1 MRVVIL
7 GPPGAGKGT
16 QARLLMQRFGV
27 PQIST
32 GDILR
37 EAQHN
42 GSRLGREV
50 ARYMAQG
57 QLVPDDVV
65 IGIVEDRLATPDCA
79 AGFVLDGFPR
89 TVRQAEAL
97 DTTLARQGRP
107 LEAVIVIKVPREELV
122 RRLSGRRVCRGCG
135 TMFHVEFD
143 PPAQPG
149 VCDRCGG
156 EIYQREDDREETIR
170 RRLDISE
177 QQTGPVLD
185 HYRDA
190 GLLRETVGT
199 GSREDVFAR
208 LAAIVRPQ

>member
-1 MRVVIL
+1 ME
-7 GPPGAGKGT
+7 
-16 QARLLMQRFGV
+16 RFGV

-37 EAQHN
+37 DAQHD
-42 GSRLGREV
+42 GSPLGHEA

-65 IGIVEDRLATPDCA
+65 IGIVEERLGTPDYA
-79 AGFVLDGFPR
+79 RGFVLDGFPR

-97 DTTLARQGRP
+97 DGMLARQGRP
-107 LEAVIVIKVPREELV
+107 LDAVIVIEVPREELV
-122 RRLSGRRVCRGCG
+122 RRLAGRRVCRRCG
-135 TMFHVEFD
+135 TMFHAELD
-143 PPAQPG
+143 PPAKPG

-156 EIYQREDDREETIR
+156 EIYQREDDREETVR
-170 RRLDISE
+170 RRLEISE
-177 QQTGPVLD
+177 QKMGPVVK

-190 GLLRETVGT
+190 GLLRTTAGT

-208 LAAIVRPQ
+208 LAGIVQGQ

>member
-1 MRVVIL
+1 VRVVIV

-16 QARLLMQRFGV
+16 QARLLMERFGV

-42 GSRLGREV
+42 GSRLGHEA

-65 IGIVEDRLATPDCA
+65 IGIVEERLGAPDCA
-79 AGFVLDGFPR
+79 PGFVLDGFPR

-97 DTTLARQGRP
+97 DRMLARQGWP
-107 LEAVIVIKVPREELV
+107 LDAVIVIEVPREELV
-122 RRLSGRRVCRGCG
+122 RRLAGRRVCRRCG
-135 TMFHVEFD
+135 TMFHAELH
-143 PPAQPG
+143 PPTEPG
-149 VCDRCGG
+149 MCDRCGG
-156 EIYQREDDREETIR
+156 ELYQREDDREETVR
-170 RRLDISE
+170 RRLDVSAQE
-177 QQTGPVLD
+177 MAPVVA

-190 GLLRETVGT
+190 GLLRETAGT

-208 LAAIVRPQ
+208 MTGIVQGQ